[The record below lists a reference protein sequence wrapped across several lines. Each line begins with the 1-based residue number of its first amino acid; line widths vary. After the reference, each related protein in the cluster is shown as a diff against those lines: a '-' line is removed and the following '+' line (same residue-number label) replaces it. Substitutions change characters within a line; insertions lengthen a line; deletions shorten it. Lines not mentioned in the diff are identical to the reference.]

1 MKEKK
6 IKRNNENFKCTL
18 ISNLSFRMSKLE
30 RKKKDGEK
38 KRVMREERGKRRG
51 RQFECMLV
59 DYRRQSAV
67 FYVRGDS

>member
-30 RKKKDGEK
+30 RKKERWREKEGNEGRKGEE
-38 KRVMREERGKRRG
+38 KRETI
-51 RQFECMLV
+51 
-59 DYRRQSAV
+59 
-67 FYVRGDS
+67 